1 MVGTVGSFECFLQIF
16 LNFVSII
23 SKSLPSKV
31 STGVRIYG
39 NFSPSAIAILSQ
51 PPHNCSSSVNLIAE
65 KNGKIP
71 RPLPGIFSWLISENL
86 SENWKDNFLA
96 HSLDRETL
104 QNTITAMT
112 LFGKQVWIE
121 ALVMYVNLLAW
132 RDINIKCCW
141 RRIPG
146 V

>member
-39 NFSPSAIAILSQ
+39 NFSPSAIAMLSQ
-51 PPHNCSSSVNLIAE
+51 PPYNCSSSVNLIAE

-71 RPLPGIFSWLISENL
+71 RPLPGIFS
-86 SENWKDNFLA
+86 
-96 HSLDRETL
+96 
-104 QNTITAMT
+104 
-112 LFGKQVWIE
+112 
-121 ALVMYVNLLAW
+121 
-132 RDINIKCCW
+132 
-141 RRIPG
+141 
-146 V
+146 